1 MMNGKLNLKFS
12 GIAFPTC
19 ISVNNTICHYSPLVS
34 EPDVTIQDGDVV
46 KLDFGCHLD
55 GFVAVVAHTVVVGA
69 SAENPVSLNF
79 DTINHV

>member
-1 MMNGKLNLKFS
+1 M
-12 GIAFPTC
+12 
-19 ISVNNTICHYSPLVS
+19 S

-79 DTINHV
+79 DRFNNVYFKLQY